1 MYSIYCTLD
10 VSNFDKSK
18 DNNDKQLLNILDIYK
33 TDEVFISPN
42 LIYSK
47 FSQFSNIL
55 FIEVTI
61 DVSKFDKSI
70 FIILDE
76 N

>member
-1 MYSIYCTLD
+1 MFCIYSTLD
-10 VSNFDKSK
+10 VSNFDKSN

-33 TDEVFISPN
+33 TDEVFILPN

-55 FIEVTI
+55 IIEVTI

-70 FIILDE
+70 SVILDE